1 MTQPAMR
8 PSTTPVTRPMPPRA
22 EPNGARPRWPMT
34 PDALRRLVDDL
45 RELESDLAVMAG
57 AAPEPGVVHL
67 PMALAGRRFET
78 LTAVLGSAEEVD
90 DPDRAVIGRRAVLR
104 EADGQ
109 SVSYALVFPG
119 DGDPSLG
126 WISGDSP
133 MGSAVLGARAGDVVE
148 VDAPAGRRS
157 ITVVAVD

>member
-8 PSTTPVTRPMPPRA
+8 PSTRPVTRPMPSRVA
-22 EPNGARPRWPMT
+22 PNGASPRWPMT
-34 PDALRRLVDDL
+34 SDALRRLVDEL

-57 AAPEPGVVHL
+57 AAPEPGVVQL
-67 PMALAGRRFET
+67 PIALAGRRFET
-78 LTAVLGSAEEVD
+78 LSAVLDSAEEVG
-90 DPDRAVIGRRAVLR
+90 DPDQVVIGRRAILR

-109 SVSYALVFPG
+109 SVTYAVVFPG

-157 ITVVAVD
+157 ITVVVVD